1 MKKKHSGQSAFFS
14 LRVLIGL
21 FIVVAGVGLALA
33 GLGAFS
39 ALTASIAQAQQ
50 KNKIITNSKDP
61 LVPNGFDCSKI
72 HELGIDKQMNFR
84 AGAILIACGKV
95 QGGGTRPSLPLGA
108 LTQFIRKL
116 FLPLA
121 YGGMDVDLITGAET
135 YPQVNQS
142 TTFSWG
148 NPDNPDQIVVAY
160 VDIRDFPSD
169 AAGASVSTDGGLTFT
184 RLTKAN
190 GQSPFENAGGNP
202 IVLYNRP
209 TATWYTVWGLGAC
222 SGLGGYKSTTPWD
235 PKSWVPYCIQSG
247 SYDKPSGWTDMNPSS
262 PFYGRMY
269 ISGNDFTRGG
279 NIFVRYSTDN
289 GNTWTNERQITTTF
303 IRNVQ
308 LTGDLVT
315 GDVYIAGMDE
325 NGGNGCTSGCGTNR
339 NNKIYRST
347 DGGNTWSNT
356 YTGPAFV
363 GACRSTEGYFCGMY
377 SSPVAGYW
385 RYMGGGEPTAF
396 NGVVHYVYAARNP
409 SNGDPGNVF
418 YIRSTDSGVNFSA
431 PFQLNSNTDPTKA
444 QWEPSLSVSPSGT
457 LFAVWYDERDG
468 GGASTCVAGSNS
480 PCYKMYARRSNDN
493 GLTWLPDDA
502 FSDVV
507 SPLPAQPHPSVVPYY
522 VSDYD
527 YASAT
532 ATKHL
537 SSWVDGRVPISGVYQ
552 QDAFTDSELVNTPT
566 PTPTPTATPTD
577 CSVTSSVCG
586 SIVVGTAPTDFTVNL
601 SGAADPGTVDAS
613 DFTVNGTPASSFV
626 LINGNTTITFHFNS
640 SPAVPGQNTMHIAAC
655 AFNCGNGCV
664 QEFTCTFTYQPSTP
678 TPTPT
683 ATFTPT
689 TTPMATAT
697 PTATF
702 TSTPTPTATHTPTA
716 TPTAT
721 RTPTPTPTA
730 THTPTPTPTATATP
744 GLHPAFF
751 SGEVSLGNGVY
762 YLQFPN
768 GTPFGYYSYLTDP
781 RFIYQF
787 DMGYEYWFDAND
799 GHSGIFFYDFMSNHF
814 FYTSPSF
821 PFPYLYD
828 FSLNTV
834 LYYFPDPNNAGHYTT
849 NPRYFYNFATG
860 QIITM

>member
-1 MKKKHSGQSAFFS
+1 M
-14 LRVLIGL
+14 VL
-21 FIVVAGVGLALA
+21 AGVGLALA

-84 AGAILIACGKV
+84 AGAIMIACGEA
-95 QGGGTRPSLPLGA
+95 QGGGASAASPTSPLGA
-108 LTQFIRKL
+108 LTQFVKKL
-116 FLPLA
+116 FSPLV
-121 YGGMDVDLITGAET
+121 YGGTAVDLITGAET

-190 GQSPFENAGGNP
+190 GQSPFENAGGSP

-209 TATWYTVWGLGAC
+209 TATWFTVWGLGGC

-235 PKSWVPYCIQSG
+235 PKSWTSYCIQSG

-269 ISGNDFTRGG
+269 VSGNDFARGG

-308 LTGDLVT
+308 ITGDLVT
-315 GDVYIAGMDE
+315 GDVYLAGMDE
-325 NGGNGCTSGCGTNR
+325 DGGCSSGCGTNR

-347 DGGNTWSNT
+347 DGGNTWTNT
-356 YTGPAFV
+356 YTGPSFV
-363 GACRSTEGYFCGMY
+363 GACRGTAGYFCTMY
-377 SSPVAGYW
+377 SNPAYW
-385 RYMGGGEPTAF
+385 RHMGWGEPAAF
-396 NGVVHYVYAARNP
+396 KGVVHYVYAARNP

-418 YIRSTDSGVNFSA
+418 YIRSTDSGMTFSA
-431 PFQLNSNTDPTKA
+431 PFLLNSDTDPTKA

-468 GGASTCVAGSNS
+468 GGASTCIAGSNS
-480 PCYKMYARRSNDN
+480 PCYRMYARRSNDN

-527 YASAT
+527 YASAL

-537 SSWVDGRVPISGVYQ
+537 ASWVDGRVPINGTYQ
-552 QDAFTDSELVNTPT
+552 QDAFTDREPVNTPTPTATPT
-566 PTPTPTATPTD
+566 PTPTPTG
-577 CSVTSSVCG
+577 CSVTSSGCG
-586 SIVVGTAPTDFTVNL
+586 GIVVGTPPTEFDVNL
-601 SGAADPGTVDAS
+601 SGPADPASVQGS
-613 DFTVNGTPASSFV
+613 DFMVNGTPANTAI
-626 LINGNTTITFHFNS
+626 LLNGNLTIHFFFNT
-640 SPAVPGQNTMHIAAC
+640 SPVVQGLNTMHIPAC
-655 AFNCGNGCV
+655 AFDCGNGCV
-664 QEFTCTFTYQPSTP
+664 QEFTCTFTYKPSTP
-678 TPTPT
+678 
-683 ATFTPT
+683 
-689 TTPMATAT
+689 
-697 PTATF
+697 
-702 TSTPTPTATHTPTA
+702 
-716 TPTAT
+716 
-721 RTPTPTPTA
+721 TPTPTPTA
-730 THTPTPTPTATATP
+730 THTPSPTPTATPTSTSTP
-744 GLHPAFF
+744 RPTPTPRPAP
-751 SGEVSLGNGVY
+751 SARSR
-762 YLQFPN
+762 P
-768 GTPFGYYSYLTDP
+768 TPPP
-781 RFIYQF
+781 R
-787 DMGYEYWFDAND
+787 
-799 GHSGIFFYDFMSNHF
+799 
-814 FYTSPSF
+814 P
-821 PFPYLYD
+821 
-828 FSLNTV
+828 
-834 LYYFPDPNNAGHYTT
+834 
-849 NPRYFYNFATG
+849 
-860 QIITM
+860 